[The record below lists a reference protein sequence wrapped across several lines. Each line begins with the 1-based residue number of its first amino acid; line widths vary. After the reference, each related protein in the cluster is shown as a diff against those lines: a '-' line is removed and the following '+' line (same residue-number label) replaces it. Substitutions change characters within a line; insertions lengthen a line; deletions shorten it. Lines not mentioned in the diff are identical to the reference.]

1 MNPGA
6 GLHRKLSNPSDPLYR
21 HIVNSNP
28 DILGLVETMSIKP
41 SKIPHV
47 PGYFRFFCP
56 ANHTGGVPSG
66 GVIVLIK
73 NALKHKV
80 SFVCKSRNVIWLRSK
95 DLNTVWHFA
104 FVYVRTAKEK
114 HTIEISELY
123 ENLSLKISEF
133 QEKGSRIA
141 LFGDFNARLGSYS
154 GDHATNS
161 NAGQFKSFEEIHN
174 LFLLNKL
181 FRTT

>member
-1 MNPGA
+1 MRPGDSNIVGSPLIYNIPCPKVQSRSPISFLDSPSLKVECLNPGA

-66 GVIVLIK
+66 GVLVLIK
-73 NALKHKV
+73 NDLKHKV
-80 SFVCKSRNVIWLRSK
+80 SFVCKSRNVIWLRFK

-114 HTIEISELY
+114 H
-123 ENLSLKISEF
+123 SL
-133 QEKGSRIA
+133 
-141 LFGDFNARLGSYS
+141 
-154 GDHATNS
+154 
-161 NAGQFKSFEEIHN
+161 
-174 LFLLNKL
+174 
-181 FRTT
+181 